1 MVTILNYFLY
11 FLLNVKIPGIKPLQG
26 NTNYII
32 ITYYRSILIIEF
44 LFNKT
49 PSFCFKA
56 AYLSGSDSQ
65 NTP

>member
-11 FLLNVKIPGIKPLQG
+11 FLLKVKIPGVKPLQG
-26 NTNYII
+26 NSNNII
-32 ITYYRSILIIEF
+32 ITDYRSILIIEF
-44 LFNKT
+44 VSNKT

-65 NTP
+65 YTP